1 MRIPGRIMIKPILA
15 LVAISSLLAAPAF
28 SKTLKLPNDEFP
40 IASITFPD
48 NWEPEEI
55 DNGVAGQSPDTAV
68 YLAAVAVGSEKG
80 MSAEID
86 DTFAMLKEH
95 DVTIDK
101 ASKKE
106 SKFDLNGVEVEEM
119 TFKGKDED
127 GPTTISIAFV
137 PVEKKVVVITY
148 WVTTAKEKQ
157 HQGEVAK
164 ILKSLK
170 PNGSAAAK
178 AQASAVKIEGAIA
191 VDSETKPATSFAADV
206 PKLQAF
212 FRSNGTKKGD
222 KLRGLWIA
230 EDVGAA
236 APANTKIDEATISA
250 DKADFFG
257 AFSLSKP
264 TKGWPVGKY
273 RVEIYSGEELATTVK
288 FAIAV
293 AK

>member
-1 MRIPGRIMIKPILA
+1 MIKPILA
-15 LVAISSLLAAPAF
+15 LVAISALLTGPAF

-48 NWEPEEI
+48 DWEPDEI
-55 DNGVAGQSPDTAV
+55 NNGAAAQSPDTAV
-68 YLAAVAVGSEKG
+68 YLAAVAGGSEKG
-80 MSAEID
+80 MAAEID
-86 DTFAMLKEH
+86 DTFEMLKAH

-101 ASKKE
+101 ASKKT
-106 SKFDLNGVEVEEM
+106 SKFNLNGIEAEEM

-137 PVEKKVVVITY
+137 PVDKKVVVITY

-157 HQGEVAK
+157 HQPEVAK
-164 ILKSLK
+164 ILKSLR
-170 PNGSAAAK
+170 PNGAAATNTK
-178 AQASAVKIEGAIA
+178 SQASAVKIEGAIA

-230 EDVGAA
+230 EDVGEA
-236 APANTKIDEATISA
+236 APANTKIDEATINA

-264 TKGWPVGKY
+264 NKGWPVGKY
-273 RVEIYSGEELATTVK
+273 RVEIYSSEELATTVK
-288 FAIAV
+288 FAIA
-293 AK
+293 AAE